1 MSNFERE
8 GRCQGTDLE
17 NYASTDALSK
27 FRADLAHMKEQRTVI
42 RGELGHDAKV
52 TSLDAVAKLPT
63 ATIEDCVDLSKWQTI
78 DTRTNKVLPLPTNQ
92 PRRYVATAT
101 AEKWPNG
108 WMVTDYVPDGARS
121 C

>member
-1 MSNFERE
+1 
-8 GRCQGTDLE
+8 
-17 NYASTDALSK
+17 
-27 FRADLAHMKEQRTVI
+27 MKEQRTVI

-63 ATIEDCVDLSKWQTI
+63 ATIEDCVDLSNWQTI

-108 WMVTDYVPDGARS
+108 WMVTDYVPDGART

>member
-78 DTRTNKVLPLPTNQ
+78 DTRTNTSTGP
-92 PRRYVATAT
+92 
-101 AEKWPNG
+101 
-108 WMVTDYVPDGARS
+108 
-121 C
+121 

>member
-1 MSNFERE
+1 
-8 GRCQGTDLE
+8 
-17 NYASTDALSK
+17 
-27 FRADLAHMKEQRTVI
+27 MKEQRTVI

-78 DTRTNKVLPLPTNQ
+78 DTRTDKVLPLPTNQ

-108 WMVTDYVPDGARS
+108 WMVTDYVPDGART